1 MVHIAFFLHKSITAR
16 GDKATMR
23 VRPNKIFISI
33 YRNGCKIYN
42 IMISEKQP
50 PMYNI
55 LNLFWIN
62 TMDNARKF
70 IMELDEKAFLSNE
83 YI

>member
-42 IMISEKQP
+42 IMVSEGRP
-50 PMYNI
+50 PVYNF
-55 LNLFWIN
+55 LNLYWVDS
-62 TMDNARKF
+62 MDTARKF
-70 IMELDEKAFLSNE
+70 IMELDEKAILQMR
-83 YI
+83 